1 MAKGTSTPT
10 RVTADVATVAA
21 AVAPAEHRTFAEQIN
36 YWARIGMQIERSG
49 TLTNRRVLA
58 AAAGTG
64 QFSTLDP
71 NERAAAHALIDAG
84 IAGRIADERFGP
96 ASRVTG
102 QRTVSLDDDGLLIEI
117 APDGSRRRL

>member
-1 MAKGTSTPT
+1 MAKGASTPT
-10 RVTADVATVAA
+10 RVTADVAAIAA

-36 YWARIGMQIERSG
+36 HWARIGMQIERSG

-64 QFSTLDP
+64 QFSILDR
-71 NERAAAHALIDAG
+71 NEREAAHALIDAG
-84 IAGRIADERFGP
+84 IAGRIAEDRFGP
-96 ASRVTG
+96 AARTTG
-102 QRTVSLDDDGLLIEI
+102 QSTVSLDDDGLLIEI

>member
-1 MAKGTSTPT
+1 MAKGASTPM
-10 RVTADVATVAA
+10 RVNADVAAVAA
-21 AVAPAEHRTFAEQIN
+21 AVAPEQHRTFAEQIN

-64 QFSTLDP
+64 QFSALDRD
-71 NERAAAHALIDAG
+71 EREAAHALIDAD

-96 ASRVTG
+96 AARVMG

-117 APDGSRRRL
+117 APDGSRRHL